1 MRIGALVE
9 YTVFWVLWLLW
20 KGGDLLGLAEDGR
33 SFGPGTPMVMP
44 DEFAPVV
51 PAPLPTSEVA
61 TPTGPEAPTKA
72 FVGHTRSNTLHRT
85 TCRYAPHG
93 DVARPF
99 AERTSAEAAGFR
111 PCKVCLQA

>member
-9 YTVFWVLWLLW
+9 QTVFGVMWLLW
-20 KGGDLLGLAEDGR
+20 KGGEVLGLSDGGR
-33 SFGPGTPMVMP
+33 GFGPGTPMVMP

-51 PAPLPTSEVA
+51 PVPPPPPPPTPTPEVA
-61 TPTGPEAPTKA
+61 APA
-72 FVGHTRSNTLHRT
+72 VALVGHTRSNTLHRT
-85 TCRYAPHG
+85 TCRFAPPG

-99 AERTSAEAAGFR
+99 AERSVAEAVGFR